1 MPFPSRRVAAC
12 QAADTGTAAV
22 IGAAV
27 HERSITAAK
36 ALVARWVGIVS
47 AAWRVICSSS
57 SSTDGSSTDAYRHS
71 TAYGCTTINATT
83 INGTTIKATTMDA
96 TVINASATNAN
107 ASSIC
112 EGVS

>member
-1 MPFPSRRVAAC
+1 LLG
-12 QAADTGTAAV
+12 ADIRTAAV
-22 IGAAV
+22 TGAAAV
-27 HERSITAAK
+27 TEQSITATK

-47 AAWRVICSSS
+47 AAWRVIGSCSSS
-57 SSTDGSSTDAYRHS
+57 ADGSSTDAYRHS
-71 TAYGCTTINATT
+71 TAHGCTTINATT
-83 INGTTIKATTMDA
+83 INRPMDA

>member
-1 MPFPSRRVAAC
+1 VHTSF
-12 QAADTGTAAV
+12 AV

-27 HERSITAAK
+27 TERSITATK
-36 ALVARWVGIVS
+36 ALVARWIGIVS
-47 AAWRVICSSS
+47 AAWRVICACS

-71 TAYGCTTINATT
+71 TAYGCTTINPTT
-83 INGTTIKATTMDA
+83 INATAIDA

>member
-1 MPFPSRRVAAC
+1 M
-12 QAADTGTAAV
+12 

-27 HERSITAAK
+27 TEGSITATK
-36 ALVARWVGIVS
+36 VLVARWVGIVS
-47 AAWRVICSSS
+47 AAWRVICSCSS
-57 SSTDGSSTDAYRHS
+57 RADGSSTDAYRHY

-83 INGTTIKATTMDA
+83 INA
-96 TVINASATNAN
+96 TVMNASATNAN

>member
-1 MPFPSRRVAAC
+1 
-12 QAADTGTAAV
+12 V

-27 HERSITAAK
+27 TERSITATK

-47 AAWRVICSSS
+47 TAWRVICSCSS
-57 SSTDGSSTDAYRHS
+57 RTDGSSTDAYRHS

-83 INGTTIKATTMDA
+83 INPTAIDA
-96 TVINASATNAN
+96 TVMNASATNAN

>member
-1 MPFPSRRVAAC
+1 V
-12 QAADTGTAAV
+12 V
-22 IGAAV
+22 IGAAAT
-27 HERSITAAK
+27 ERSITAAK

-47 AAWRVICSSS
+47 AAWRVICSCS

-83 INGTTIKATTMDA
+83 IDATAIDA

>member
-1 MPFPSRRVAAC
+1 M
-12 QAADTGTAAV
+12 

-27 HERSITAAK
+27 TERSIAATK
-36 ALVARWVGIVS
+36 ALVARWVGTVS
-47 AAWRVICSSS
+47 AAWRVICSCSGS
-57 SSTDGSSTDAYRHS
+57 ADGSSTDAYRHS
-71 TAYGCTTINATT
+71 TAYGCTAINATAM
-83 INGTTIKATTMDA
+83 NA

>member
-1 MPFPSRRVAAC
+1 V
-12 QAADTGTAAV
+12 V
-22 IGAAV
+22 IGAAAT
-27 HERSITAAK
+27 ERSITAAK

-47 AAWRVICSSS
+47 AAWRVICSCS

-71 TAYGCTTINATT
+71 TAYGCTTINATA
-83 INGTTIKATTMDA
+83 IDA